1 MDTQEQRPRPP
12 SSEVKLYNAR
22 AVILATVLGSLAAGV
37 YMLFANYRQLGYPK
51 LALWVALAGWF
62 IYLIL
67 IVATSFFPPNSMPVA
82 LGFFVLQTAIAY
94 GALQILQ
101 AQAIAYHE
109 QHQGKFH
116 SLWTAVT
123 VALIAGGVLLIV
135 TLLNANLLA
144 SFGVGG

>member
-1 MDTQEQRPRPP
+1 METQGQPPTSPRG
-12 SSEVKLYNAR
+12 EIKLYNAR

-67 IVATSFFPPNSMPVA
+67 IVATSFFPPNSVPVA
-82 LGFFVLQTAIAY
+82 LSFFVLQTAIAY
-94 GALQILQ
+94 GALQLLQ
-101 AQAIAYHE
+101 AQALAYHA

-123 VALIAGGVLLIV
+123 VALVAGGVLLVV
-135 TLLNANLLA
+135 TLVNANLMAKLGA
-144 SFGVGG
+144 GG